1 MMAGSIIGF
10 LFTILPIFVL
20 VFVFRWI
27 RFIYLNSEEQIKQ
40 NEQIISLLSDM
51 KKQNEERT

>member
-1 MMAGSIIGF
+1 MATAMIGF

-27 RFIYLNSEEQIKQ
+27 RFIYINSEEQLKQ
-40 NEQIISLLSDM
+40 NEQIISLLSDI

>member
-1 MMAGSIIGF
+1 MMVGSMIGA
-10 LFTILPIFVL
+10 LFTMIPIVVL
-20 VFVFRWI
+20 VFVLRWI

-40 NEQIISLLSDM
+40 NEQIISLLSDI

>member
-1 MMAGSIIGF
+1 MATSMIGF

-27 RFIYLNSEEQIKQ
+27 RFIYINSEEQLKQ
-40 NEQIISLLSDM
+40 NEQIISLLSDI

>member
-1 MMAGSIIGF
+1 MVGSMIGA
-10 LFTILPIFVL
+10 LFTMLPIFVL
-20 VFVFRWI
+20 VFVLRWI

-40 NEQIISLLSDM
+40 NEQIISLLSDI